1 MQAILLAFST
11 IFVVISPITYIIS
24 ILKGKTKP
32 HRMTRFILAFVLT
45 LNFLSIFAAHGNRG
59 ALIFAGV
66 IFLQGIII
74 FGLSLWRGMGGQS
87 IFDWICFL
95 IAIIGIVGWKLTG
108 SPLVGLLFSILAD
121 FSAYLPA
128 FVKTWKYPQTEEP
141 WFYAF
146 GVIAALL
153 SLIAYKIEI
162 SSMFQIYIAVS
173 SFVMILFIFNKRI
186 RVKK

>member
-1 MQAILLAFST
+1 MQAILLGLST
-11 IFVVISPITYIIS
+11 IFVIISPITYIIS
-24 ILKGKTKP
+24 ILRGKTKP

-45 LNFLSIFAAHGNRG
+45 LNFLSIFAANGNKG

-74 FGLSLWRGMGGQS
+74 FGLSLWKGVGGHS
-87 IFDWICFL
+87 VFDWICLL
-95 IAIIGIVGWKLTG
+95 IAITGILGWKATG
-108 SPLVGLLFSILAD
+108 NPIVGLLFSILAD

-141 WFYAF
+141 WFYTF
-146 GVIAALL
+146 GVISALL
-153 SLIAYKIEI
+153 SLIAYKIEL

-173 SFVMILFIFNKRI
+173 SFVMIFFIFHKRI
-186 RVKK
+186 GFKN